1 MEENN
6 SNSWVR
12 RMDNIKYGPVKGNS
26 TKIRMKSGERYIASL
41 YFIVSSL
48 TSVGFG
54 NIAANTGAEQ
64 VFSVIIMLI
73 GGEKVIV
80 LLLRLWPIND
90 IMANKWIS
98 CGDKSKSGALN
109 FQGMNL

>member
-1 MEENN
+1 MALFTLISHWLACLWNWIAIMEENN

-73 GGEKVIV
+73 GGEKVTV
-80 LLLRLWPIND
+80 LLL
-90 IMANKWIS
+90 
-98 CGDKSKSGALN
+98 
-109 FQGMNL
+109 

>member
-1 MEENN
+1 MEEHN

-12 RMDNIKYGPVKGNS
+12 RMDGIIYGPVKGNS
-26 TKIRMKSGERYIASL
+26 TNAIRMKSGERYIASL

-54 NIAANTGAEQ
+54 NIAANTEAEQ

-73 GGEKVIV
+73 GGKEVVV
-80 LLLRLWPIND
+80 LLL
-90 IMANKWIS
+90 
-98 CGDKSKSGALN
+98 
-109 FQGMNL
+109 